1 MALFT
6 FNGSQE
12 LIYPDINVNGKVLI
26 AKPGQSYTLDAAPD
40 ARWSSE
46 SPQTAPEAPVT
57 PATPEVPP
65 VTTTNN

>member
-1 MALFT
+1 MASFT

-12 LIYPDINVNGKVLI
+12 LVYPNITTGGKVLV
-26 AKPGQSYTLDAAPD
+26 AKPGQSYDLDAAPD

-46 SPQTAPEAPVT
+46 APKKAPEAPEA